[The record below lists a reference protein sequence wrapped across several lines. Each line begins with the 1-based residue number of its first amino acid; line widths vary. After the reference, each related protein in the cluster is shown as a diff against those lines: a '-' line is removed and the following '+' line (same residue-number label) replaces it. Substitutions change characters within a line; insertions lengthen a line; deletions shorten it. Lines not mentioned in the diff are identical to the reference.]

1 MGNPKMQQVCAVTQ
15 LPSEVGQQMT
25 QDGERQRTQVVA
37 GDALSRLMRL
47 GLAKRGKMGLVL
59 FPMG

>member
-1 MGNPKMQQVCAVTQ
+1 MM
-15 LPSEVGQQMT
+15 